1 MRRVRLL
8 EERPLNCEGGLRA
21 DEGGEL
27 HRPSRGVEASLEAFF
42 KFDVSDGTEF
52 EGCLRREL
60 RFQDLPV
67 QMFEAPPLR
76 HL

>member
-1 MRRVRLL
+1 VRLL
-8 EERPLNCEGGLRA
+8 KEQLLNCEGGLRA

-27 HRPSRGVEASLEAFF
+27 HRPSRGVEVSLEAFF
-42 KFDVSDGTEF
+42 KFEASNGTEF
-52 EGCLRREL
+52 EGCLKREL

-67 QMFEAPPLR
+67 LIFEAPPLK